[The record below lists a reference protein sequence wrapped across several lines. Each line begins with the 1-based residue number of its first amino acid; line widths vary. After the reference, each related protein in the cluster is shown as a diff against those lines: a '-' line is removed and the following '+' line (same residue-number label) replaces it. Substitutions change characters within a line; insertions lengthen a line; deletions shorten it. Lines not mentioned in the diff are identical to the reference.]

1 KFSTLHYRDHQRM
14 ADLEALI
21 KAFSGIGVDENS
33 LISILANSNHEH
45 KKSLRKGYSKF
56 FIEDENGFE
65 RLHQST
71 IKNLKLEFKRF
82 RDAVVLS
89 LLHPWERDARL
100 IEKAMKKG
108 PRHYSVIVEI
118 ACTRSS
124 NELLGARKAYHSLF
138 DHSIEEDLASHI
150 KGSERKLLVALV
162 SAYRYEGPKVND
174 DVAKSEAEIL
184 SNAIKNADKRKP
196 IEDEDAIMILSTRSK
211 PHLQAVY
218 EHYNKICGKTI
229 TEDLE
234 AEGILKDTVEC
245 LCTPATYFTR
255 VLDAALTV
263 DADEV
268 SKKAL
273 TRVIVTQK
281 ELMEKE
287 GYVPNKIQGILTG
300 SYKDF
305 ILGLVARGEN

>member
-1 KFSTLHYRDHQRM
+1 MAYPDH
-14 ADLEALI
+14 LEALN

-33 LISILANSNHEH
+33 LISIVANSNHEH
-45 KKSLRKGYSKF
+45 KKSFRKGCSKL
-56 FIEDENGFE
+56 FIEDQNGFE
-65 RLHQST
+65 RMDQSI

-108 PRHYSVIVEI
+108 QKHYDVIVEI

-138 DHSIEEDLASHI
+138 HHSVEEHLATHV
-150 KGSERKLLVALV
+150 KGCERKLLVALV
-162 SAYRYEGPKVND
+162 SAYRYEGPKVNE
-174 DVAKSEAEIL
+174 DVVKSEAEIL

-196 IEDEDAIMILSTRSK
+196 IEDEDTIMILATRSK
-211 PHLQAVY
+211 PHLKAVY
-218 EHYNKICGKTI
+218 EHYNKICDKSL

-245 LCTPATYFTR
+245 LCTPETYFTR
-255 VLDAALTV
+255 ILDAGLSV
-263 DADEV
+263 DGDEE
-268 SKKAL
+268 SKRAV
-273 TRVIVTQK
+273 TRVIVTQR
-281 ELMEKE
+281 EALVKE
-287 GYVPNKIQGILTG
+287 GYAPNKIQGILTG
-300 SYKDF
+300 HYKDF
-305 ILGLVARGEN
+305 ILGSLAREEMNKPL